1 MHQKFTLIEIEKSDS
16 GLSGMKLQGVYPQ
29 KYTLAF
35 IKQFA
40 HAYHSERKLSL
51 PVNAM
56 ILN

>member
-16 GLSGMKLQGVYPQ
+16 GMSDKKLQVVYPQ
-29 KYTLAF
+29 KHTLAF